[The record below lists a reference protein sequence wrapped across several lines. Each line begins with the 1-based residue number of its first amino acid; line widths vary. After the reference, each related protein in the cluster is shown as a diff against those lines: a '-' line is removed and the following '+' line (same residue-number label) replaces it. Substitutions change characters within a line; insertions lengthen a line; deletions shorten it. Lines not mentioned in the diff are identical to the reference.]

1 MNWKIIIVFSLLYLC
16 FILPSFAQQDNSL
29 LPTLEEDRPPTIEEL
44 MNYDERLKYRIK
56 YSFFTVGW
64 VDVFISRDSLI
75 DGRKAW
81 LLRSRVIANSSIPF
95 VKKDTT
101 LFSSWMVENDTAFY
115 SHKFWY
121 DDVDDKVYKSDEYIF
136 DRQAQKVYL
145 KHKEQPTD
153 TLKLHEPASS
163 GHIMYY
169 FTRLFAGTTQ
179 HFEAPIYVDE
189 GLGKIIMDF
198 TTQNDR
204 REYEAFEH
212 KITTYIARGTSTIT
226 GPFGLNGDFEA
237 WFATDRLRIPVETH
251 LNVFLGNVKVQLI
264 EYSRTVRKDS

>member
-1 MNWKIIIVFSLLYLC
+1 MSWKILTASCC
-16 FILPSFAQQDNSL
+16 FILLFMCPGTAQDSSTP

-44 MNYDERLKYRIK
+44 MKYDENLKYRIK

-81 LLRSRVIANSSIPF
+81 LLRSRVVANSSIPF
-95 VKKDTT
+95 VKEDTT

-121 DDVDDKVYKSDEYIF
+121 DDIDDKIYKSDVYIF
-136 DRQAQKVYL
+136 DREAQQVHL
-145 KHKEQPTD
+145 RHKDQPTD
-153 TLKLHEPASS
+153 TLELLEPASS
-163 GHIMYY
+163 GHIMFY
-169 FTRLFAGTTQ
+169 FTRLFAGSVK
-179 HFEAPIYVDE
+179 HFEAPVYVDK
-189 GLGKIIMDF
+189 GLGKIIMEF
-198 TTQNDR
+198 TTQR
-204 REYEAFEH
+204 QKKEYDAFEQ
-212 KITTYIARGTSTIT
+212 KITTYYAEGTSTIT
-226 GPFGLNGDFEA
+226 GPFGLNGDFKA

-264 EYSRTVRKDS
+264 KYSRTVR